1 MSDFLQGLIA
11 RSRAHSDTVRPRM
24 ASIFEPAAI
33 IPQLEEIPG
42 EQLEETAAGEPAGEM
57 RPRPRLRERMG
68 PPETVPVQQPVST
81 RSSAEPAVEAPR
93 ITRTTAAA
101 EETRLAIHKS
111 VALPASADPPRLA
124 PPAVEAPVL
133 HQTREV
139 REVFDHRQTLVE
151 RTVRELPATPPRHQ
165 SAPRLNAAED
175 QTASEPVIHVSIG
188 RVEVRAVIESPAA
201 RQERKPSPV
210 MGLEEYLRGRANGA
224 GR

>member
-1 MSDFLQGLIA
+1 M
-11 RSRAHSDTVRPRM
+11 
-24 ASIFEPAAI
+24 FEPAAI
-33 IPQLEEIPG
+33 IPQLEEVLG
-42 EQLEETAAGEPAGEM
+42 EQLEETPAGEPAGEM
-57 RPRPRLRERMG
+57 RPRPRLRELKER
-68 PPETVPVQQPVST
+68 PESAPLQQPVST
-81 RSSAEPAVEAPR
+81 RRSAEQAVAAPQ
-93 ITRTTAAA
+93 ITRTKAAA
-101 EETRLAIHKS
+101 EEFRPAIHQS
-111 VALPASADPPRLA
+111 VALPASSEPPRLA

-165 SAPRLNAAED
+165 SAPRLNAAMD

-188 RVEVRAVIESPAA
+188 RVEVRAVMESPAA